1 MNIKVLS
8 VNTSEKKGTI
18 KKPVESIQL
27 NETGVNGDAHSGRWH
42 RQISLLATESITKFA
57 SEAGRTI
64 SYGEFAENITTS
76 GLLLHECRPLDRFMN
91 DMVEL
96 EVTQIGKKCHGDNCS
111 IFKEIGN
118 CVMPKEGIFARVIRN
133 GQLKAGD
140 ELTYQPKILNIHII
154 TLSDRASTGEYAD
167 LSGPQVNL
175 LAESFFTGTNRKT
188 TFTNHLI
195 PDDPDMLAQLI
206 KESLVHNVDVIFTT
220 GGTGIGPRDFTPD
233 TVRPLLNKEIPG
245 IMELIRVKYGMEKP
259 AALLSRGIAGVAGK
273 TLIYSIPGSVKAV
286 TEYCH
291 EILPT
296 IEHSLYMI
304 EGIDSH

>member
-118 CVMPKEGIFARVIRN
+118 CDAQGRYLR
-133 GQLKAGD
+133 QGD
-140 ELTYQPKILNIHII
+140 P
-154 TLSDRASTGEYAD
+154 
-167 LSGPQVNL
+167 
-175 LAESFFTGTNRKT
+175 
-188 TFTNHLI
+188 
-195 PDDPDMLAQLI
+195 
-206 KESLVHNVDVIFTT
+206 
-220 GGTGIGPRDFTPD
+220 
-233 TVRPLLNKEIPG
+233 
-245 IMELIRVKYGMEKP
+245 
-259 AALLSRGIAGVAGK
+259 
-273 TLIYSIPGSVKAV
+273 
-286 TEYCH
+286 
-291 EILPT
+291 
-296 IEHSLYMI
+296 
-304 EGIDSH
+304 